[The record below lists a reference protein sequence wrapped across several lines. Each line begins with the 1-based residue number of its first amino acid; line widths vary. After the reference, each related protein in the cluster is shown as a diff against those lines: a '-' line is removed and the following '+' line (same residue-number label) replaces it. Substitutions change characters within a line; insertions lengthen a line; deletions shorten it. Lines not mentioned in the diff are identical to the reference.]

1 MVVVVVVVAV
11 VVLSAAN
18 LCMPFGGVCV
28 FFDVVWGVGRVDKTN
43 FHSCVER
50 KNETKKPGK
59 GRVFGTT
66 KNLFLLMRN

>member
-1 MVVVVVVVAV
+1 
-11 VVLSAAN
+11 
-18 LCMPFGGVCV
+18 MPFGGVCV
-28 FFDVVWGVGRVDKTN
+28 FFDVLVGGGTKVDKTN

-66 KNLFLLMRN
+66 RENLFLLMRN

>member
-1 MVVVVVVVAV
+1 
-11 VVLSAAN
+11 
-18 LCMPFGGVCV
+18 MPFGGVCV

-50 KNETKKPGK
+50 KNEKKKPGK

-66 KNLFLLMRN
+66 RENLFLLMRN